1 MPIHHESSIERGTL
15 SGTCSSGGMPRQLY
29 NGGKSRNGRVLLELT
44 PLTSHK
50 RRTVIILQQILGFI
64 Y

>member
-44 PLTSHK
+44 PLTS
-50 RRTVIILQQILGFI
+50 LYFA
-64 Y
+64 